1 MTWEH
6 PVNRSRRLDR
16 TAFTQA
22 TQNKLPENI
31 VNKIFSY
38 KEAMNYLRNKYQ
50 NKIGNSKLSP
60 HSRSVMN
67 EKLNRYTRW
76 LANSN
81 SGITTPAKL
90 TAIHKSMTTMGSGE
104 SKMYNRYITKI
115 KTKNH
120 VNDLR
125 RYITAARKSKF
136 AGFKSYKMASDF
148 LKQNSKTR
156 NEVINAINRGVHQYQ
171 IIGMIGNRDDMLN
184 ILKRDINKEIFRK
197 QQTIR
202 NHEYNIAKLSKKPS
216 KKQTSK
222 RSRAMIEIENL
233 KKHVNS
239 LQNQKRK
246 LENMTTATLKN
257 KIKNRSSNN

>member
-50 NKIGNSKLSP
+50 NKIRRSKLNP
-60 HSRSVMN
+60 HSHSVMN
-67 EKLNRYTRW
+67 EKLNRYTSW

-81 SGITTPAKL
+81 SGMTTPAKL
-90 TAIHKSMTTMGSGE
+90 RAIHKSMTTMSSAK
-104 SKMYNRYITKI
+104 SKLYNGYITKI
-115 KTKNH
+115 KSKNH

-125 RYITAARKSKF
+125 RYITTARKSKSV
-136 AGFKSYKMASDF
+136 GLENYKMVTNF

-156 NEVINAINRGVHQYQ
+156 NEVINAINRGANQYQ
-171 IIGMIGNRDDMLN
+171 ITGMIGNRDDMLN

-239 LQNQKRK
+239 LRNQKRK
-246 LENMTTATLKN
+246 LENLTTATLKN

>member
-6 PVNRSRRLDR
+6 PVNTSRRLDR

-50 NKIGNSKLSP
+50 NKIRNSQLSP

-67 EKLNRYTRW
+67 KKLNRYTHW

-81 SGITTPAKL
+81 SEMITRAKL
-90 TAIHKSMTTMGSGE
+90 RAIHTSMTTMDSNE
-104 SKMYNRYITKI
+104 SEMYNRYITKI
-115 KTKNH
+115 KTRNH
-120 VNDLR
+120 FNDLH
-125 RYITAARKSKF
+125 RYIIAARKSKIPAF
-136 AGFKSYKMASDF
+136 TSYKFATGF

-156 NEVINAINRGVHQYQ
+156 NEVINAINRGATRSQ
-171 IIGMIGNRDDMLN
+171 IVGVIGNRDDMLS
-184 ILKRDINKEIFRK
+184 ILKRDINREIIRER
-197 QQTIR
+197 QTIR
-202 NHEYNIAKLSKKPS
+202 RYENNISKLN
-216 KKQTSK
+216 KKQTRK
-222 RSRAMIEIENL
+222 RSRTMIEIENI
-233 KKHVNS
+233 KKRVNS

-246 LENMTTATLKN
+246 LENLTTATLKN
-257 KIKNRSSNN
+257 KIKNLSSNN